1 MRLKRLTA
9 EDFNRLASQTR
20 MKEQTRQLARE
31 VLVDGFS
38 MSNVAARA
46 GMTPQRVALAVGVIE
61 KAYFADKEGSLGWVS
76 LEMELPESIALQL
89 DELAQALKV
98 SGDQSRLAQVTG
110 IVSAAVA
117 DARRLLD

>member
-61 KAYFADKEGSLGWVS
+61 RAYFADKEGSLGWVS

>member
-1 MRLKRLTA
+1 
-9 EDFNRLASQTR
+9 
-20 MKEQTRQLARE
+20 
-31 VLVDGFS
+31 
-38 MSNVAARA
+38 
-46 GMTPQRVALAVGVIE
+46 
-61 KAYFADKEGSLGWVS
+61 
-76 LEMELPESIALQL
+76 MELPESIALQL

>member
-1 MRLKRLTA
+1 
-9 EDFNRLASQTR
+9 

-61 KAYFADKEGSLGWVS
+61 RAYFADKEGSLGWVS